1 MKNVKLLLCVFI
13 ALFAACSKDDN
24 ITNDSNSQTIQ
35 SMEIFSGTWI
45 ADSLRYSHGSEG
57 QRWSDWE
64 DTEPDTIRFSADSA
78 YFGFTDKG
86 EVSGFYQYT
95 DNKEKIFFDGV
106 GLIWKVRPDRKL
118 FLQFNSPQEMDQYL
132 YHKIK

>member
-57 QRWSDWE
+57 QR
-64 DTEPDTIRFSADSA
+64 
-78 YFGFTDKG
+78 
-86 EVSGFYQYT
+86 
-95 DNKEKIFFDGV
+95 
-106 GLIWKVRPDRKL
+106 
-118 FLQFNSPQEMDQYL
+118 
-132 YHKIK
+132 